1 MNVLN
6 EMPVVKMMIECAG
19 IGIVIVIFLII
30 IKLIE
35 KSTEKILGTDEQKQ
49 EEKETDQ
56 EEGAAESTEEFPY
69 IKTYLLTKN
78 EWAFY
83 KAIKPIVAKYKL
95 HIIAKVRIAD
105 LVSVKPGLNRKAY
118 FNAFRKISCKH
129 FDFLLC
135 NPANMAVKA
144 AIELDDSS
152 HDKID
157 RQQRDYFVNKLC
169 ETVKLPL
176 IRVTDSNDFEEK
188 MCAALKIQQK

>member
-1 MNVLN
+1 MLK
-6 EMPVVKMMIECAG
+6 EFLSIMPGVV
-19 IGIVIVIFLII
+19 
-30 IKLIE
+30 
-35 KSTEKILGTDEQKQ
+35 ILGAMIYFMAWLNKKLDIPDDEES
-49 EEKETDQ
+49 EEKDVDQ

-83 KAIKPIVAKYKL
+83 KAIKPIAAKYKL

-118 FNAFRKISCKH
+118 FAAFSKINCKH